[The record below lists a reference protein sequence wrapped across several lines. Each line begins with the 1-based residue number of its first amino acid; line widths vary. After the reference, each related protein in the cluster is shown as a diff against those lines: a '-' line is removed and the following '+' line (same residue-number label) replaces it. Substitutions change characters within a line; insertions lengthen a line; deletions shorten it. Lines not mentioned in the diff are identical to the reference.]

1 MIYIA
6 DASGT
11 IKRVINGTVNQNS
24 NLANEV
30 ILLAPFPNAQVT
42 VAFTLPNGVHTTE
55 SVATPNMAEFDL
67 DGIIESASGD
77 EYGLWQFLL
86 PSAVTAIAG
95 QVQVQFYIYL
105 GSGAKLTTSP
115 TFFNVQ
121 KGVPSILPEEPTPSV
136 YAQILE
142 ELTRITAELGAGEI
156 TLVKVTALPT
166 ENISSTAI
174 YQLTYNGL
182 IYYFLYVSGLWVQLN
197 SSYLYVNAMQEGQAP
212 TVNVY
217 GKNTIYAVIS
227 NGKTTLYY
235 VGANNV
241 VRRILND
248 LDYAQVVESL
258 TAINQSITETT
269 ELANTAQA
277 SATQASAL
285 ATQAQT
291 TANTAQNTAQQAL
304 NKANSVSSAFR
315 PQGSVSTITSMAQP
329 SSTTIGYVYNI
340 TQSFTT
346 TSQFVEGAGKTYPA
360 GTNVA
365 IIQQGSSYYY
375 DVFVGFV
382 DLSQYQTLLVS
393 GTNIKTI
400 NNQSLLGSGNI
411 PIKEIISTA
420 PIYNTGADIPV
431 TVNSNGT
438 AYVRLQIYTGE
449 NDNNLPTGFNV
460 TYTGM
465 YYPYMPSVVS
475 ITLTFNDGRIEEYFF
490 TNNETSGVFPSDW
503 QAQTGSEPYE
513 GANNNGYTWNNVVS
527 VNIATSP
534 GEYAIGTPYLEI
546 NGTNVGS
553 SYTADLTENITFSN
567 EGGEF

>member
-182 IYYFLYVSGLWVQLN
+182 IYYFLHVNSMWVQLN

-277 SATQASAL
+277 SATQASTL
-285 ATQAQT
+285 AMQAQT

-329 SSTTIGYVYNI
+329 SSTTVGYVYNI

-411 PIKEIISTA
+411 QIKEIISTA

-490 TNNETSGVFPSDW
+490 TDNETSGVFPSDW